1 MAEQILRE
9 VPSTSN
15 PAEIRLNLEENATVL
30 AFLEQAFNIFAEYDS
45 ERNPVHLTGPS
56 WWGLA
61 RLMRI
66 ANTSM
71 DDAYS
76 ELDK

>member
-9 VPSTSN
+9 VPSTIN
-15 PAEIRLNLEENATVL
+15 RDEIRLNLEENATVL
-30 AFLEQAFNIFAEYDS
+30 AFLEQAFNIFADTDS
-45 ERNPVHLTGPS
+45 KQHPIHLNAPS

-66 ANTSM
+66 ANSTM
-71 DDAYS
+71 DEAYS
-76 ELDK
+76 ELE